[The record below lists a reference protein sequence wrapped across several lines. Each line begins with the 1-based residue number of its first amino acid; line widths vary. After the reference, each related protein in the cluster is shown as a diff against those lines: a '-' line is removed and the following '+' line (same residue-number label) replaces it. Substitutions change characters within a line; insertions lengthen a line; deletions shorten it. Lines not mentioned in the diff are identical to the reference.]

1 MSRNPAALFW
11 DQAHPMQTWVRTL
24 IAIILALTS
33 LSASS
38 QRVREQGAADTEIR
52 VGNVMPYSGS
62 LEVFGGI
69 GKAEAAYFEMINERG
84 GINGRKVR
92 FISHDDKSDPSAAL
106 DLTRD
111 LVENDNVLLMFGSFG
126 TPGNFAVRT
135 YLNEAQIPQLFV
147 ASGDDHLSD
156 PSLFP
161 WTMGWQPSIREEGRI
176 YANYIQAF
184 YPGKRIVALWQ
195 NDYFGREL
203 FKGLE
208 DGLGDIAR
216 MIRVDI
222 AYNIDDEHLDTH
234 VSILKRSGAE
244 IFVFAGVPANAA
256 KVIRKATDLN
266 WHPLFITNSMASSIA
281 TALKPAG
288 LENALGVITAA
299 FLKDANDPAWKGEQ
313 ANNDWQAF
321 VDKYDRAGGK
331 DDSAAV
337 FGYAAAETLAQ
348 VLKQCGNDLSRENV
362 MKQAASLENYQGS
375 ILLPG
380 IKISTGPW
388 NFRPIKHLRLVQFDG
403 RTWQPIGDVIETAF
417 SNAQK

>member
-1 MSRNPAALFW
+1 
-11 DQAHPMQTWVRTL
+11 MQTWVQTL
-24 IAIILALTS
+24 IALVLALTS
-33 LSASS
+33 LGATSE
-38 QRVREQGAADTEIR
+38 RVREQAVTDTEIR
-52 VGNVMPYSGS
+52 IGNVMPYSRS
-62 LEVFGGI
+62 LEVFGAI

-92 FISHDDKSDPSAAL
+92 FISYDDKSDPSTAL
-106 DLTRD
+106 DLTRG
-111 LVENDNVLLMFGSFG
+111 LVEQDNVLLMFGSFG
-126 TPGNFAVRT
+126 TPGNFAVRK
-135 YLNEAQIPQLFV
+135 YLNEKQVPQLFV

-184 YPGKRIVALWQ
+184 YPGKRIVALWR

-203 FKGLE
+203 FKGVV

-222 AYNIDDEHLDTH
+222 AYDIADEHLDTH
-234 VSILKRSGAE
+234 VAVLKRSGAE
-244 IFVFAGVPANAA
+244 VFLFAGTPADAT
-256 KVIRKATDLN
+256 KVIRIAADLD
-266 WHPLFITNSMASSIA
+266 WHPVFILNNMASSIA
-281 TALKPAG
+281 SALKPAG

-299 FLKDANDPAWKGEQ
+299 FLKDASDPAWKDER
-313 ANNDWQAF
+313 ANDWQAF
-321 VDKYDRAGGK
+321 VDKNNRAGGK

-362 MKQAASLENYQGS
+362 MKQAATLKDYQGS
-375 ILLPG
+375 VLLPG

-388 NFRPIKHLRLVQFDG
+388 NFRPIKSLRLVQFDG
-403 RTWQPIGDVIETAF
+403 RTWQPIGEVLETAF